1 MYINLELVWKE
12 AFQVQSVFMHSVLCY
27 HGLPTSVLSVLPV
40 CVVLYCCTKLMPL
53 SKQMTRYFVF
63 TFRKKT
69 TTYYNHSFCCC
80 FVFNKYYYSLAE
92 PSMLSQTTA
101 SIGITIS
108 TITFFLL
115 PRCNLQYCSRNYC
128 RCTFKFNY
136 DSTTIITCLLF
147 SIAGWHGQ
155 FTYKIGENWFTHK
168 LVTVWQ

>member
-92 PSMLSQTTA
+92 PSNLSQTCWA
-101 SIGITIS
+101 K
-108 TITFFLL
+108 LL
-115 PRCNLQYCSRNYC
+115 PVLVLLLVLLPSFSYLHVIYNTAPEITAAAHSN
-128 RCTFKFNY
+128 
-136 DSTTIITCLLF
+136 SITTVLPL
-147 SIAGWHGQ
+147 
-155 FTYKIGENWFTHK
+155 
-168 LVTVWQ
+168 